1 MSRETI
7 LRVLELKRRF
17 SEIST
22 NYVLAIKAGISPSS
36 VGKII
41 FEYYGPRKKKK
52 VPRKQY
58 KTVEWLKKHVSWA
71 LDTIKIRCEEGY
83 VYVQLLFEE
92 YSRCVLGWI
101 MSYSN
106 TGEKAKMLL
115 ERVMNEQGVKP
126 LVVKI
131 DRGSE
136 FQNDV
141 VISYLKEK
149 EILTMP
155 SPGHY
160 PLFNGKLERENQIFE
175 KYLETEKGGLTYEKV
190 YVKFER
196 AIYEINHE
204 MPRRIFDGKTSADV
218 FETGEMYKNEEKQ
231 ELIKKVEDAI
241 LEIEKQKIPGVD
253 KLDVV
258 RKAVVKCVVD
268 MGLCSIKSGE
278 QNVNQFAG

>member
-1 MSRETI
+1 M
-7 LRVLELKRRF
+7 
-17 SEIST
+17 
-22 NYVLAIKAGISPSS
+22 AIKAGISPSS
-36 VGKII
+36 VAKIVY
-41 FEYYGPRKKKK
+41 EYFGPRKKQKAGKK
-52 VPRKQY
+52 EY
-58 KTVEWLKKHVSWA
+58 KSVEWLKKHVSWA

-83 VYVQLLFEE
+83 VYVQLVFEE

-106 TGEKAKMLL
+106 TGEKAKILL
-115 ERVMNEQGVKP
+115 ERVMNEQGIKP
-126 LVVKI
+126 LVVKT

-136 FQNDV
+136 FQNEV
-141 VISYLKEK
+141 LISYLKEK

-175 KYLETEKGGLTYEKV
+175 KYLKTEKGGLNYEKV
-190 YVKFER
+190 YAKFER

-204 MPRRIFDGKTSADV
+204 MPRRIFDGKTSAEV
-218 FETGEMYKNEEKQ
+218 FKNGEIYKNEEKH
-231 ELIKKVEDAI
+231 ELIKKAENAI
-241 LEIEKQKIPGVD
+241 AEIEKQKIPGLD

-258 RKAVVKCVVD
+258 RKAVVKSVVD
-268 MGLCSIKSGE
+268 MGLCLIKSGE